1 MRQSPKLKVDPVL
14 HRVFGRGEWRRLT
27 GTEFRLL
34 DALVSA
40 KGAPVPSAEL
50 LQLMGADKRKSGPD
64 YIKLYIWYLRRK
76 IEDDPTNPQIILTER
91 GLGYRVGCRVVLTS
105 AEAES
110 SPRSARSQLPRR
122 E

>member
-14 HRVFGRGEWRRLT
+14 HRVFGRGAWRRLT

-34 DALVSA
+34 DTLVAA
-40 KGAPVPSAEL
+40 KGAPVSSEEL
-50 LQLMGADKRKSGPD
+50 LQLMGAARKKSGPD

-76 IEDDPTNPQIILTER
+76 IEDDPTNPRIILTER

-105 AEAES
+105 AETER
-110 SPRSARSQLPRR
+110 SPGPARSQRPRS